1 MRNLDPAL
9 KLIREFEGLKLKPY
23 LCSAGVP
30 TIGIGSTYY
39 SDGVKVS
46 LKDNPITES
55 HAYEL
60 LLSRIKKDAE
70 RLETFLKKNQI
81 VLNDNQFS
89 ALISFSYNLGLGPIL
104 SLGRGLNMA
113 LKTKD
118 PSKIV
123 KAIRLY
129 DKVGKVALNG
139 LTRRR
144 EAEVALFL
152 S

>member
-23 LCSAGVP
+23 LCPSGIP
-30 TIGIGSTYY
+30 TIGYGSTLYPN
-39 SDGVKVS
+39 GLKVT
-46 LKDNPITES
+46 LKDNAIAES
-55 HAYEL
+55 QAQEF
-60 LLSRIKKDAE
+60 LLSHLMKDAS
-70 RLETFLKKNQI
+70 RIETFLKKNQI

-104 SLGRGLNMA
+104 SLGRSLNMA
-113 LKTKD
+113 LKSKD
-118 PSKIV
+118 SAKIA
-123 KAIRLY
+123 KAILLY
-129 DKVGKVALNG
+129 DKVGKVSSKG